1 MPNLKNHMEEVVFN
15 QMKYVLEDVKMCK
28 CEKCQMDIAAIALN
42 ELPPKYVVTEKG
54 VLFSKI
60 DSLQQQFE
68 IDVTA
73 AIIKAAQI
81 VRKAPWHDVAAKAGG
96 AGAAAAGAAGPA
108 SGSGSGSAAGG

>member
-15 QMKYVLEDVKMCK
+15 QMKSVLQDIKMCD
-28 CEKCQMDIAAIALN
+28 CEKCQLDIAAIALN

-68 IDVTA
+68 IGVTA
-73 AIIKAAQI
+73 AIIRAALL
-81 VRKAPWHDVAAKAGG
+81 VRKSPWHDMNQHKDSKGE
-96 AGAAAAGAAGPA
+96 
-108 SGSGSGSAAGG
+108 